1 MILFVVAFY
10 TEGKASRRKFMC
22 SVQGH
27 IVTRLL
33 PGGIFL
39 HRQKRKRNWDVTQNL
54 RSEFMPWKN
63 FFFLD
68 LIKMKETLLGF
79 FHVSLENMKN
89 FSWRSSG
96 ADAKIITPY
105 IIL

>member
-63 FFFLD
+63 FFF
-68 LIKMKETLLGF
+68 
-79 FHVSLENMKN
+79 
-89 FSWRSSG
+89 
-96 ADAKIITPY
+96 
-105 IIL
+105 